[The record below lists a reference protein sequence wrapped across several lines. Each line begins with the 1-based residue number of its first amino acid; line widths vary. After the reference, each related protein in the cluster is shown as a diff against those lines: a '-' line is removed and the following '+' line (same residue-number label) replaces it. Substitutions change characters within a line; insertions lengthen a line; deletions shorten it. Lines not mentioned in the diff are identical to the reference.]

1 MASNMIAE
9 ILATI
14 VEAVTKVLSIILIT
28 FKVWVLTLSGYHQLL
43 ITETVDI
50 TDIGEE
56 IFINSTKILDLNKIS
71 KILLALAMP
80 EVFGLWLMLLVI
92 IWVILI
98 KTLALIIHSIKNS
111 IIMIFV
117 QFLMLILQITTKT
130 ESKTVD
136 WPTLPI

>member
-1 MASNMIAE
+1 MIAE